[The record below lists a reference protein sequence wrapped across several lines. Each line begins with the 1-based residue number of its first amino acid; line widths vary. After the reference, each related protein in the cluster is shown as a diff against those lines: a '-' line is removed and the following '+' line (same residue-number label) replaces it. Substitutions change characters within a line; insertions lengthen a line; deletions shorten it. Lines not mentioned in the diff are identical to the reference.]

1 MTAIKLTKNEL
12 RIQQTRLSQLRRYL
26 PTLQLK
32 KALLQY
38 EVNNVLLEV
47 AGIKDE
53 FAKIRAQMEPCSAF
67 FLEKVSINL
76 TQFADVEHVEKH
88 YENVAGIEIPIFDKV
103 FFREPE
109 YFIFDTPAWTESAAE
124 LLRRLVV
131 AREKINVIEEKKRA
145 LEKELR
151 EVSIRVNLFE
161 KILIPRSIE
170 NIKKI
175 RIFLGD
181 QQLAAVAQAKVAKS
195 KILAR
200 RRQQ

>member
-1 MTAIKLTKNEL
+1 MSAIKLTKNEL
-12 RIQQTRLSQLRRYL
+12 RVQQMRLSQLGRYL

-38 EVNNVLLEV
+38 EVNNAGLELTSLTEELAHMRAKVEPFSPFLLEKANV
-47 AGIKDE
+47 DLKKFIE
-53 FAKIRAQMEPCSAF
+53 VQ
-67 FLEKVSINL
+67 
-76 TQFADVEHVEKH
+76 HVRKR
-88 YENVAGIEIPIFDKV
+88 YENIAGIEIPIFETIV
-103 FFREPE
+103 FKEPE
-109 YFIFDTPAWTESAAE
+109 YFLFDTPVWTESARD
-124 LLRRLVV
+124 LLRTLIIAKEKLNV
-131 AREKINVIEEKKRA
+131 AQEKMRA
-145 LEKELR
+145 LRKELR

-181 QQLAAVAQAKVAKS
+181 QQLMAVAQAKVAKS

-200 RRQQ
+200 KEKK